1 MMYHALL
8 FTSDT
13 FVSIL
18 FVASGSNIAR
28 VTPQA
33 SCPRLIS
40 SLTRSVDNIFD
51 QSLLDMD
58 QLLKV
63 CYMVACRYCSKKSDS
78 KKSTLHSK
86 N

>member
-1 MMYHALL
+1 MYHALL

-13 FVSIL
+13 FVSVL

-33 SCPRLIS
+33 LCPGLVS
-40 SLTRSVDNIFD
+40 SITRSVDNILD
-51 QSLLDMD
+51 QSHLSRILLGMD

-63 CYMVACRYCSKKSDS
+63 DPMITYRRCSEESE
-78 KKSTLHSK
+78 T
-86 N
+86 

>member
-1 MMYHALL
+1 MYHALL

-13 FVSIL
+13 FVSVL

-33 SCPRLIS
+33 LCPGLVS
-40 SLTRSVDNIFD
+40 SITRSVDNILD
-51 QSLLDMD
+51 QSHLSRILLGMD

-63 CYMVACRYCSKKSDS
+63 DPMITYRRCSEKSE
-78 KKSTLHSK
+78 T
-86 N
+86 